1 MGEGGRVVL
10 CVCMCVRLGVNE
22 EGKAAIFNR
31 LGGWGTFSLGKG
43 SRIPIFIIPQR
54 MIRSESCS
62 RGICMCDDLSEPH
75 ISPME
80 KHIGGCKDR
89 AKECESGDKV
99 EKV

>member
-1 MGEGGRVVL
+1 MRRGKRPYLIDSEAGGLFLLAKGAGSPFLSGVV
-10 CVCMCVRLGVNE
+10 
-22 EGKAAIFNR
+22 
-31 LGGWGTFSLGKG
+31 
-43 SRIPIFIIPQR
+43 PQR

-75 ISPME
+75 ISLME